1 MTESDP
7 PAPIEPYIAMLCE
20 AVATTCREAGLALP
34 HLVLEPGRSLVAPAA
49 VALYTVGARKEIPG
63 VRTYVS
69 VDGGMADNIRPALYG
84 AQYTA
89 LHIANRQIAESQIA
103 ALHAALQSRSTKS
116 SPSPA
121 SSANQATSSS
131 VISSCPGWLQAI
143 CWRSRWP
150 ARTRLRCPATTI

>member
-20 AVATTCREAGLALP
+20 AVATSCREAGLALP

-84 AQYTA
+84 AEYSA
-89 LHIANRQIAESQIA
+89 LRIGQSKIANPTLFRSG
-103 ALHAALQSRSTKS
+103 ALS
-116 SPSPA
+116 SEIRNRYHLPA
-121 SSANQATSSS
+121 SSANPATSSS
-131 VISSCPGWLQAI
+131 VISSCRGWSLAI
-143 CWRSRWP
+143 CSRFRWP
-150 ARTRLRCPATTI
+150 ARTRWRCPATTI